1 MFDLLLLV
9 RPSKTTQGFSWKNE
23 LLTLPKANEGL
34 IRLTLTSTTLTSLTK
49 PKATISQSDWNRMGH
64 DFKKKSV
71 HRRLCMTT
79 QLHDK
84 LISWL
89 SDGSNEPKELGANT
103 YLPFRG

>member
-64 DFKKKSV
+64 DFKKICTQALV
-71 HRRLCMTT
+71 YDDTT
-79 QLHDK
+79 ARQ
-84 LISWL
+84 
-89 SDGSNEPKELGANT
+89 AN
-103 YLPFRG
+103 